1 LGKLAALD
9 DGGCGVFLLEEA
21 EARDKEPQSGD

>member
-1 LGKLAALD
+1 LGEFAALD

-21 EARDKEPQSGD
+21 EARDEESQSGN